1 MNYSCVIWGGLTT
14 IVAVWWFV
22 GASKGYIGP
31 QTTGGISAEI
41 DNARKASVQAKR
53 SEA

>member
-14 IVAVWWFV
+14 IVAAWWFV
-22 GASKGYIGP
+22 GASKYVGP
-31 QTTGGISAEI
+31 QTTGGINAEI
-41 DNARKASVQAKR
+41 ENARKASIQAKR